1 MGLRTTLTLEE
12 DVMDRLRGEAQRTG
26 RPFKA
31 VVNDAIR
38 AGLERRALR
47 ASRGASFTIKPFDM
61 GLKAGLELDD
71 IEGLLD
77 RLEGAQRR

>member
-1 MGLRTTLTLEE
+1 MALRTTLTLEE

-31 VVNDAIR
+31 VVNEAIR

>member
-31 VVNDAIR
+31 VVNEAIR
-38 AGLERRALR
+38 AGLERRSLR
-47 ASRGASFTIKPFDM
+47 AGQGMSYTVKPVDM

>member
-1 MGLRTTLTLEE
+1 MALRTTLTLEE